1 MKQYTSPIKI
11 LNQKEK
17 SEILKKLNQ
26 QFGIE
31 EIPGTITMRGKER
44 LFLFQ
49 GSLSISELKNLE
61 QTVPIERVGVYFA
74 KLIPGQEQIRL
85 SIEGT
90 HIFKSQITKN
100 IFEIKDEK
108 ILEKWMHGSELNIK
122 VPKELRGFAVIKY
135 KDDFLGCGKA
145 SELKI
150 SNFIPKSRRLKH
162 P

>member
-61 QTVPIERVGVYFA
+61 QTVPIERV
-74 KLIPGQEQIRL
+74 
-85 SIEGT
+85 
-90 HIFKSQITKN
+90 
-100 IFEIKDEK
+100 
-108 ILEKWMHGSELNIK
+108 
-122 VPKELRGFAVIKY
+122 
-135 KDDFLGCGKA
+135 
-145 SELKI
+145 
-150 SNFIPKSRRLKH
+150 
-162 P
+162 